1 MVNHVRQTV
10 RAVMYRVFTEI
21 RRSYR
26 LVVKRQR
33 HFSLIPY
40 EIPVGEVPQ
49 SLIER
54 FHLMKS
60 IRLNFPRNFSE
71 IFSKR

>member
-49 SLIER
+49 SLIDR
-54 FHLMKS
+54 FH
-60 IRLNFPRNFSE
+60 
-71 IFSKR
+71 